1 MMSEKFLLKWD
12 DFHSSVS
19 QSFSKLRTESH
30 FNDVTLVSEDGDQ
43 MAAHKVVLSASSS
56 FFRKI
61 LIDNPHANPLLY
73 LGGVSSHNLSLVL
86 EYIYQGEVQIHQ
98 EHLDGFLKTAKKL
111 TVEGLLSKLIYK
123 QYNKE
128 VKEDLTV
135 KIEGSLSNPES
146 DISTYKCENDDA
158 EVKEDLTARPSNK
171 IHTENEEKAKVKY
184 ALGNQFKDMLGQK
197 RKKLY
202 HRTTEGNFE
211 CLACG
216 KFGNNH
222 ANMRKHV
229 EIHIEG
235 LSFICQLC
243 GKIFSS
249 SNSFYRHC
257 TKFHK

>member
-171 IHTENEEKAKVKY
+171 IYTENEEKPKVKY